1 MEVTLSLPLAPTLT
15 PTPTLTLTLTLALT
29 LAELPKQIQFCE
41 HDVIIVVGHSHFFRT
56 MFQVSKLVLLS
67 CSK

>member
-1 MEVTLSLPLAPTLT
+1 
-15 PTPTLTLTLTLALT
+15 LTLTLALT
-29 LAELPKQIQFCE
+29 LTLTQTLSLTLTLTLAELLEQIQFCE